1 MSQIEATYLPLGR
14 IKWPALAVGVVGL
27 AACAIG
33 AVLDPAA
40 FFPAYLFAFMFWLGI
55 ALGSLAILMLYHL
68 VGGGWGFPVQRVFEA
83 AALTLP
89 LLLVLF
95 VPLLFGLGVLY
106 AWARPDALAADPLLQ
121 HKSAY
126 LNPLFFSIRAALYF
140 AIWIGMALLLNR
152 WSHQQDRTDD
162 PALARKMRDL
172 SRFGLVLY
180 MLTLT
185 FASIDWVMSI
195 EPDWYSTI
203 YGLIYVAGQ
212 GLAGF
217 SIAILV
223 AGLLSRREPLSSVV
237 TPARFADLGGLL
249 MTFVMFWA
257 YIALSQFLLI
267 WSGNLP
273 EETIWYVRRSQG
285 GWNWVIIVV
294 IAFQFVLPFLLLL
307 AREVKRT
314 ILALAA
320 LAVLI
325 LCIHLI
331 DLFWLVVPPF
341 RPGGISIHW
350 LDLAA
355 PIGLGGVWL
364 AAFVWLLGRAPLL
377 PLHDPRAPLAQEAF
391 EHG

>member
-1 MSQIEATYLPLGR
+1 MAGLVACGLG
-14 IKWPALAVGVVGL
+14 
-27 AACAIG
+27 AA
-33 AVLDPAA
+33 LDPLA
-40 FFPAYLFAFMFWLGI
+40 FFPSYLFAFMFWLGV

-68 VGGGWGFPVQRVFEA
+68 VGGEWGFAVRRVFEA

-89 LLLVLF
+89 LLLLLF
-95 VPLLFGLGVLY
+95 FPLLFGLEVLY
-106 AWARPDALAADPLLQ
+106 PWARPAAVAADPLLQ

-126 LNPLFFSIRAALYF
+126 LNPAFFSIRAAVYF

-152 WSHQQDRTDD
+152 WSHEQDRTGD
-162 PALARKMRDL
+162 PAPARKMREL

-180 MLTLT
+180 MLTMT

-217 SIAILV
+217 SIAILT
-223 AGLLSRREPLSSVV
+223 AGLLSRYEPLSRAV

-285 GWNWVIIVV
+285 GWNWVIIFV
-294 IAFQFVLPFLLLL
+294 IALQFVLPFLLLL
-307 AREVKRT
+307 AREVKRAT
-314 ILALAA
+314 LALAA
-320 LAVLI
+320 LALLI
-325 LCIHLI
+325 LFVHLI

-341 RPGGISIHW
+341 RPSGIGIHW

-364 AAFVWLLGRAPLL
+364 AAFAWLLGRAPLL
-377 PLHDPRAPLAQEAF
+377 PLHDPRAPLAQEAL